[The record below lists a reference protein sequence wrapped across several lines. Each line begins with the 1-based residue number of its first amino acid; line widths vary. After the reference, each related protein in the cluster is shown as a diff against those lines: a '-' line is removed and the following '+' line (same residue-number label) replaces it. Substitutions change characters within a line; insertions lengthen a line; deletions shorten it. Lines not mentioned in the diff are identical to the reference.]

1 MTLLKKMIREVYFVL
16 RLPFIFLLKCVYPP
30 RARTS
35 ASFANILIV
44 RIDRMGDL
52 ILTLPLIDNL
62 KLALPESSI
71 SIVVRPYLKELAE
84 LIKSIDHIEVYDKII
99 PAAGKIRRA
108 GYDLAIDMHCDYRL
122 DSAFLAYISAAPV
135 RAGFR
140 FGFKELFFTHTADPL
155 GSPGK
160 NMARLNLELLKR
172 LQIPVTVDTPK
183 LGPGTGGGKDDII
196 AIHPGGFYATQRWDK
211 SSFALL
217 AKKLLGTYP
226 LKIVVLGAPGE
237 KDLVNDIVAEI
248 NDGRATARLTDIKT
262 LISVLSGCKLL
273 ICNNSG
279 PLHLAGAL
287 GAPVVSLMGPT
298 DPLRYSPAGKQAAV
312 IRKGLACSPCS
323 KGECSSH
330 ACMKAISIEDVF
342 QAVKVILQK
351 EYGIT

>member
-1 MTLLKKMIREVYFVL
+1 MILLKKMIRGAYFVL
-16 RLPFIFLLKCVYPP
+16 RLPFIFLLKCIYPP
-30 RARTS
+30 RKGLN
-35 ASFANILIV
+35 ASFAKILIV

-62 KLALPESSI
+62 KLAFPEAAI
-71 SIVVRPYLKELAE
+71 SIVVRPYLKELAS
-84 LIKSIDHIEVYDKII
+84 LIKNIDHIEVYDKII
-99 PAAGKIRRA
+99 PVAAKVRQA

-140 FGFKELFFTHTADPL
+140 FGFKEAFFTYTVDPRRFPDK
-155 GSPGK
+155 S
-160 NMARLNLELLKR
+160 MVQLNLELLKGLR
-172 LQIPVTVDTPK
+172 IPVTVDTPK
-183 LGPGTGGGKDDII
+183 LGAGIRGGKEDII
-196 AIHPGGFYATQRWDK
+196 AIHPGGFYATQRWDP
-211 SSFALL
+211 SSFILL

-226 LKIVVLGAPGE
+226 FKIVVIGAPGE
-237 KDLVNDIVAEI
+237 KDLVREIVADI
-248 NDGRATARLTDIKT
+248 NDSRAEARLTDIKT
-262 LISVLSGCKLL
+262 LIALLSECKLL

-287 GAPVVSLMGPT
+287 EAPIVSLMGPT
-298 DPLRYSPAGKQAAV
+298 DPVRYFPAGKHVTV

-323 KGECSSH
+323 KGDCFSH

-342 QAVKVILQK
+342 AAVKIILQK